1 MTDIQPKNKARSVG
15 IILDGNRIW
24 AKSKGLPTLEGHR
37 RGYEKL
43 KDLGDWAEEKGI
55 SHVTVYAFS
64 TENWNRSQEEVG
76 YLMDLFRI
84 LLKKDLP
91 EFHKRGKR
99 LRFIGD
105 LSRLAPDLQEGIKKA
120 EELTKNNTRGTL
132 CACISYGGRGEIVN
146 AARKILENKNMKPS
160 DITEESFGK
169 FLYAPDIPDPDLI
182 IRTGGEMRLSNFLT
196 WQSTY
201 SEFFFPKTFWPE
213 FSKEEFFAILD
224 EFSKRK
230 RNMGK

>member
-1 MTDIQPKNKARSVG
+1 MNTKEEKKVRSVG
-15 IILDGNRIW
+15 IILDGNRRW
-24 AKSKGLPTLEGHR
+24 AKANGFPSLEGHR

-55 SHVTVYAFS
+55 EYVTVYAFS
-64 TENWNRSQEEVG
+64 TENWNRAQEEVS

-105 LSRLAPDLQEGIKKA
+105 LTRLAPDLQEGIKKA

-146 AARKILENKNMKPS
+146 ATRRMIEQGVKPEEV
-160 DITEESFGK
+160 TEESFAQN
-169 FLYAPDIPDPDLI
+169 LYAPDIPNPELI

-196 WQSTY
+196 WQSIY
-201 SEFFFPKTFWPE
+201 SEFFFPKKFWPE
-213 FSKEEFFAILD
+213 FEKEDFSAILEEFAT
-224 EFSKRK
+224 RK
-230 RNMGK
+230 RNHGK

>member
-1 MTDIQPKNKARSVG
+1 MVNDQGDKKVHSVG
-15 IILDGNRIW
+15 IILDGNRRW
-24 AKSKGLPTLEGHR
+24 AKANGFPSLEGHR

-43 KDLGDWAEEKGI
+43 KDLGDWAEEAGVEY
-55 SHVTVYAFS
+55 VTVYAFS
-64 TENWNRSQEEVG
+64 TENWNRAKEEVS

-120 EELTKNNTRGTL
+120 EELTAKNTRGTL
-132 CACISYGGRGEIVN
+132 CACVSYGGRGEIVN
-146 AARKILENKNMKPS
+146 ATRKMIEKGMKPEE
-160 DITEESFGK
+160 ITEESFAK
-169 FLYAPDIPDPDLI
+169 FLYASDIPDPELI

-196 WQSTY
+196 WQSIY
-201 SEFFFPKTFWPE
+201 SEFFFPKKFWPE
-213 FSKEEFFAILD
+213 FEKEDFFAILE
-224 EFSKRK
+224 EFKTRK
-230 RNMGK
+230 INHGK